1 VSAEATV
8 HRRRFQDL
16 GDVARGVTAVFVDPK
31 AMAGIKLGLAGM
43 LALYFSQLI
52 RLDHAT
58 WALFTVVV
66 LAPSQ
71 YVGAIAQRS
80 IARVVGTIIGGFV
93 GVWLVGNYEQDGL
106 FFLVFVFAYVS
117 FCMYMYGGSVF
128 PYAFFLCANAL
139 VTVCANGIFDPTNA
153 WHIGLGRTLEILTG
167 VVSILIVFNLFFP
180 RFARHEFIHLA
191 RGAVGN
197 VATLLGLQHKSLET
211 GTDLWDQAQTT
222 AIALREQSLKL
233 GALLQNGSHESMYFR
248 RRLPSYTMAV
258 VSLVHLLQASL
269 DLFRREKVRPPYL
282 DDVGT
287 ELFVVH
293 EAIERELQTLA
304 DPPRSRTPIKDELLE
319 TTFQALRVRLR
330 EIHATG
336 IARNYSLEDA
346 LDLANHYAALA
357 VLHDELLKLR
367 ALVLDLPLPG
377 DTPRRDKPLEF
388 RFPKINLSQVRH
400 AVKPAIAATAALL
413 ICNWVNPPG
422 AAGIPLGAM
431 AVTYFKK
438 DFVGGKGDRGSLQGA
453 FKICVVGLLFI
464 ILVFLISPALSN
476 YGLMNLFLFAELF
489 AYGYYLAS
497 LRGQTLHQNAAML
510 FVVAT
515 VGLDAEKPVAVETVF
530 ASYFGVVLPIFLAA
544 IVGRLFWPVLP
555 EAELRKR
562 LIEFFSICSN
572 LIASPPGH
580 GDEALSKRLPLIPME
595 AVHWVRGLQGRS
607 CPQGEVANMLTLT
620 LTMRRLAL
628 HLTNRARREA
638 PALPENI
645 TSLVEP
651 CVQKTR
657 EEFCKTTDALANVF
671 RVGSTQ
677 VAVPSTGTARESF
690 RAVLQEVRS
699 QNLLSDQS
707 LETVISFLALAH
719 RLDAIADDLDIC
731 RTQALALTIERYWG
745 DYSL

>member
-1 VSAEATV
+1 VSVEATV
-8 HRRRFQDL
+8 YRRRFPHL
-16 GDVARGVTAVFVDPK
+16 GEAARDFAAVFLDPK

-43 LALYFSQLI
+43 LALYISRLI
-52 RLDHAT
+52 RLDHAN
-58 WALFTVVV
+58 WALFTVIV

-106 FFLVFVFAYVS
+106 FFLLFVFVYIS
-117 FCMYMYGGSVF
+117 FCMYMYGGSIF

-139 VTVCANGIFDPTNA
+139 VTVCANGIFDPTDA

-167 VVSILIVFNLFFP
+167 VVSILIVANLFFP

-191 RGAVGN
+191 RAAMGN
-197 VATLLGLQHKSLET
+197 VATLVGLQHKSLET
-211 GTDLWDQAQTT
+211 GAYHWDEAQTT

-233 GALLQNGSHESMYFR
+233 GALLQNGSNESMYFR

-269 DLFRREKVRPPYL
+269 DLFRRQKGRSRYL

-287 ELFVVH
+287 ELFAVH
-293 EAIERELQTLA
+293 EAIEHGLQTLA
-304 DPPRSRTPIKDELLE
+304 DAPQSRIPIKDDGLEAKFHALEL
-319 TTFQALRVRLR
+319 RLR
-330 EIHATG
+330 EVHATG

-367 ALVLDLPLPG
+367 ALVLDLPVPG
-377 DTPRRDKPLEF
+377 DPPSRDKPSEF
-388 RFPKINLSQVRH
+388 RFPTTDLSRVRH

-413 ICNWVNPPG
+413 ICNWFNPPG

-431 AVTYFKK
+431 ATTYFKK

-453 FKICVVGLLFI
+453 FKISVVGLLYLI
-464 ILVFLISPALSN
+464 VVFLISPALSN
-476 YGLMNLFLFAELF
+476 YGIMNLFLFAELF

-497 LRGQTLHQNAAML
+497 LGGQSLHQNAAML
-510 FVVAT
+510 FLVGT

-530 ASYFGVVLPIFLAA
+530 GSYFGVILPIFLAA

-562 LIEFFSICSN
+562 LVEFFSIGSN

-580 GDEALSKRLPLIPME
+580 GEEALSKRLPLIPIE
-595 AVHWVRGLQGRS
+595 AVHWVRGLQGHS
-607 CPQGEVANMLTLT
+607 CPQDEVAKMLALT
-620 LTMRRLAL
+620 VMMRRLAL
-628 HLTNRARREA
+628 HLSNRARREA
-638 PALPENI
+638 PDLPENI
-645 TSLVEP
+645 TRLVEP

-657 EEFCKTTDALANVF
+657 EEFRETSEALANVF
-671 RVGSTQ
+671 REGSTR
-677 VAVPSTGTARESF
+677 VAVPSTAAARESF
-690 RAVLQEVRS
+690 RGVLQEVRK
-699 QNLLSDQS
+699 QNLLADQS
-707 LETVISFLALAH
+707 LKTVISFLSLSH
-719 RLDAIADDLDIC
+719 RLDVIADDLEIC
-731 RTQALALTIERYWG
+731 RSQALALTIERYWG